1 MKISEHVAVG
11 QGEADYAAREAWR
24 KCVAGFVTQ
33 VT

>member
-24 KCVAGFVTQ
+24 EVSAGYVTQ
-33 VT
+33 AT